1 MNRQS
6 SPPQRNTV
14 ISQHG
19 AQYDDGNRNRGYV
32 NPTFQSNLPMGNNN
46 FVPSPQKVVNGNQ
59 NRSTN
64 IISSGDQFVSNRSSN
79 RKNSPRRIEA
89 EEARSNVSGTHG
101 SRKTG
106 GK

>member
-1 MNRQS
+1 MDRPS
-6 SPPQRNTV
+6 SPGQRITV

-32 NPTFQSNLPMGNNN
+32 NPTFKSNLPMGNN
-46 FVPSPQKVVNGNQ
+46 FVPSPKKVANETQ

-64 IISSGDQFVSNRSSN
+64 VISSGDKFVSNRSPM

-89 EEARSNVSGTHG
+89 EQARSNVSGTYG
-101 SRKTG
+101 SRASG